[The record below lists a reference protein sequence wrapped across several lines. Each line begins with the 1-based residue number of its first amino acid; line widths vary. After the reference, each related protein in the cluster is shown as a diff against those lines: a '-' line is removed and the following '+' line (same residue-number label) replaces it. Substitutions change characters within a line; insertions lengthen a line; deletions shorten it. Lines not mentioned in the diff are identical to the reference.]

1 MQRDNILDT
10 NLNDVDLKTKIKG
23 FIEVAKQGHADKE
36 EVLDY
41 YQLAS
46 RKVGELRMKTM
57 RLRDEFIQN
66 DTIK

>member
-36 EVLDY
+36 EVLD
-41 YQLAS
+41 
-46 RKVGELRMKTM
+46 
-57 RLRDEFIQN
+57 
-66 DTIK
+66 